1 MNYVHFLPKKFAVM
15 AKNAY
20 LCSQMTKNQI
30 HLIALLLLLPALLT
44 AKPRCLVVKAG
55 DAESLLATLDEAN
68 RLNADTVSERLY
80 VFIPNGYYDLG
91 ERVLTTIIGHN
102 IALVGESMEG
112 TVIRNAPPVEQ
123 EGIGKTA
130 TLLNR
135 GVNTYVQDLTLKND
149 LDYYHSGA
157 AGRAVCWQDKGYRAI
172 FKRVRLL
179 SFQDTYYSHSEEC
192 QHYMEDSEIHG
203 TVDFIC
209 GAGDVVFNRCL
220 IVTEKRNADG
230 SGTNVIAA
238 PRTSTTRW
246 GYVFTGCTIRSDT
259 SDFHLGRGWHTHPR
273 CVWLN
278 TRLENPELLRP
289 ERYDP
294 YGIRSVDNEFFECHT
309 MDAQG
314 HDITPKSNV
323 VTFIHQDAQRDVE
336 TIITAAEARRFT
348 LKNIFPDWRP
358 EKVCKRL
365 ETEALK
371 LRRQQLNV
379 NN

>member
-1 MNYVHFLPKKFAVM
+1 M

-20 LCSQMTKNQI
+20 LCNQMTKNN
-30 HLIALLLLLPALLT
+30 LRLTALLLLFSAMLT

-55 DAESLLATLDEAN
+55 DAESLLAVLEEAG
-68 RLNADTVSERLY
+68 RLNADSTSERLY
-80 VFIPNGYYDLG
+80 IFIPNGFYDLG
-91 ERVLTTIIGHN
+91 ETVLTPILGHN
-102 IALVGESMEG
+102 LSIVGESMEG

-209 GAGDVVFNRCL
+209 GAGDVVFNRCV
-220 IVTEKRNADG
+220 IVTEKCKAPAH
-230 SGTNVIAA
+230 NVIAA
-238 PRTSTTRW
+238 PRTSTTQW
-246 GYVFTGCTIRSDT
+246 GYVFSDCTIRSDT
-259 SDFHLGRGWHTHPR
+259 SKFHFARGWHTHPR

-278 TRLENPELLRP
+278 TRIESPELLQQQRF
-289 ERYDP
+289 DP
-294 YGIRSVDNEFFECHT
+294 VGIRSVENEFFEFHT
-309 MDAQG
+309 TDARG
-314 HDITPKSNV
+314 NDITPKSNV
-323 VTFIHQDAQRDVE
+323 VPFVSNEERREAE
-336 TIITAAEARRFT
+336 TIIGAAEASRYN

-358 EKVCKRL
+358 EKVCRKL
-365 ETEALK
+365 EKQALK
-371 LRRQQLNV
+371 LRRQHL
-379 NN
+379 